1 MRPTKDRVKEALF
14 NILQFEIRDKSFL
27 DLFGGTG
34 QIGIEAFSRNAKN
47 VTIVDNSSESIKII
61 RSNVAKIKSQ
71 HENIN
76 IIRADA
82 RNFLR
87 QTDQMFDIVFL
98 DPPYVESSLLAECM
112 DLLERK
118 VTKDSIV
125 ITETLFEQNQ
135 QNISTYFSLKKV
147 YKYGKMCLKLYKN
160 AENIS
165 ING

>member
-34 QIGIEAFSRNAKN
+34 QIGVEAFSRSAKN
-47 VTIVDNSSESIKII
+47 VTIVDNSNESIRII
-61 RSNVAKIKSQ
+61 KSNVAKIKAP

-76 IIRADA
+76 IIKADA

-87 QTDQMFDIVFL
+87 QTAQTFDIVFL
-98 DPPYVESSLLAECM
+98 DPPYAESSLLAECM
-112 DLLERK
+112 NLLERC
-118 VTKDSIV
+118 VTKDAII
-125 ITETLFEQNQ
+125 ITETLFEQNP

-147 YKYGKMCLKLYKN
+147 YKYGKMCLKLYKS
-160 AENIS
+160 AENLS